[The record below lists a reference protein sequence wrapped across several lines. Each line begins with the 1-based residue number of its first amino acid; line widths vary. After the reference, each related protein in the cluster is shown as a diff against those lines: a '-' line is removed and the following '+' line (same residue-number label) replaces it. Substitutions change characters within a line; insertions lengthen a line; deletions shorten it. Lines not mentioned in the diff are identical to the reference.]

1 MNVLDDDRN
10 ETLPAGALVTDD
22 ELTAEALAADPEP
35 CLVGARPF
43 CDGEAAFNVST
54 LPGWYMAA
62 PMSGGRRLGGW
73 RRATAFTFIAALVV
87 IEAFGLCS
95 TYGQFI

>member
-1 MNVLDDDRN
+1 MNLVDDDRTT
-10 ETLPAGALVTDD
+10 TLPDDALVTDD
-22 ELTAEALAADPEP
+22 ELAAEAMAADPEP
-35 CLVGARPF
+35 CLDDARPLF
-43 CDGEAAFNVST
+43 EGEGAFNAST
-54 LPGWYMAA
+54 LPGWYMPA

-73 RRATAFTFIAALVV
+73 RRATAFIFIAALVV

>member
-1 MNVLDDDRN
+1 MTGSTPCPPAHSSPTTNSPPKPWRPIPNPCLDD
-10 ETLPAGALVTDD
+10 
-22 ELTAEALAADPEP
+22 
-35 CLVGARPF
+35 ARPF
-43 CDGEAAFNVST
+43 QAGEGAFNAST
-54 LPGWYMAA
+54 LPSWYMPA

>member
-1 MNVLDDDRN
+1 MNVVDDARIEN
-10 ETLPAGALVTDD
+10 LPTGALVPDD
-22 ELTAEALAADPEP
+22 ELAAEALAADPEP
-35 CLVGARPF
+35 CMDGARPF
-43 CDGEAAFNVST
+43 LVGEAAFNAST
-54 LPGWYMAA
+54 LPGWYMPA

-73 RRATAFTFIAALVV
+73 RRATVFTFIAALVV

>member
-1 MNVLDDDRN
+1 MNLVDDDRIDS
-10 ETLPAGALVTDD
+10 LPGGELVTDD
-22 ELTAEALAADPEP
+22 ELAAEALAADPEP
-35 CLVGARPF
+35 CLDDARPF
-43 CDGEAAFNVST
+43 LEGEEAFNAST
-54 LPGWYMAA
+54 LPGWYMPA

-73 RRATAFTFIAALVV
+73 RRATAFTFIAALVI

>member
-1 MNVLDDDRN
+1 MNLVDDDRTT
-10 ETLPAGALVTDD
+10 TLPDGALVTDD
-22 ELTAEALAADPEP
+22 ELAAEALAANPEP
-35 CLVGARPF
+35 CLDDARPF
-43 CDGEAAFNVST
+43 LEGERGFNAST
-54 LPGWYMAA
+54 LPSWYMPA
-62 PMSGGRRLGGW
+62 PMSGARRLGGW

>member
-1 MNVLDDDRN
+1 MNLVDDDRID
-10 ETLPAGALVTDD
+10 TLPAGALITDD
-22 ELTAEALAADPEP
+22 ELAAEALAADPEP
-35 CLVGARPF
+35 CLDDARPF
-43 CDGEAAFNVST
+43 LEGEGTFNAST
-54 LPGWYMAA
+54 LPAWYMPA